1 MKKGQLTQHI
11 LGLTTIAALAS
22 LPLQAAVTAFDTDP
36 DIAGSWENNTYTG
49 STGTA
54 TWNAG
59 DQDLDLAVGTGTSW
73 AVLSETVATRAADES
88 VTLDIKSVSAT
99 FTFTTPPF
107 NVDFALVGITL
118 SSTGSP
124 ALQDGTP
131 HYTFSL
137 RGTLY
142 VGGAQDWFYQILD
155 GENPVNVIYAGMNFL
170 VPTDTTT
177 LAIER
182 NGDEY
187 DFLAN
192 GSVIYTSAG
201 SYTAAQNDSMANYHI
216 AYASGTYTTFNATVD
231 NFGTIAV
238 PEPSSTALLGL
249 GGLALVLRRKR
260 S

>member
-1 MKKGQLTQHI
+1 MKIPLLI

-36 DIAGSWENNTYTG
+36 DIAGSWENNTYLI

-59 DQDLDLAVGTGTSW
+59 DQDLDLAAGTGTTSW

-88 VTLDIKSVSAT
+88 VTLDIKSVSANNT
-99 FTFTTPPF
+99 SPSFT
-107 NVDFALVGITL
+107 DFALVGITL

-142 VGGAQDWFYQILD
+142 VGGGQDWFYQILD
-155 GENPVNVIYAGMNFL
+155 GKNPVNEIYASANFP
-170 VPTDTTT
+170 VPTTTTT

-201 SYTAAQNDSMANYHI
+201 SYTAAQNDSMVNYHI
-216 AYASGTYTTFNATVD
+216 AYASGTFTTFNATVD
-231 NFGTIAV
+231 NFGVVVAV

-249 GGLALVLRRKR
+249 GGLALALRRR
-260 S
+260 R